1 MPLHLQGGVNNNFK
15 VDESMKSCCY
25 DRVAENYL
33 SKRRLPKKE
42 KFKNNFINQ
51 VPIQHDQI
59 FSRPTL
65 SKKEEIGNVQ
75 KGLLGNIIGAPVM
88 CSLNTQIEM
97 NDDTLYYFTKY
108 DYDFHSV

>member
-1 MPLHLQGGVNNNFK
+1 
-15 VDESMKSCCY
+15 MKSCWY

-42 KFKNNFINQ
+42 KLKNNFINQ
-51 VPIQHDQI
+51 VPIQRDQMV
-59 FSRPTL
+59 SRGTL
-65 SKKEEIGNVQ
+65 SKKDEIGNIQ
-75 KGLLGNIIGAPVM
+75 KGLLGNIIGAPIM
-88 CSLNTQIEM
+88 WSLNTQIEM